1 MARRPGPRDW
11 QERAFEASQLERE
24 TRDNAELPDVPNPLR
39 DNVDLP
45 RRSSWRWSLAAATI
59 LVAAII
65 LRSTIGSHPP
75 SLKTN
80 CKVPGFALSSS
91 SVRSGG
97 SLAWVA
103 TGPPGTRFVIAIGV
117 ERLAAGA
124 SAGQLRPVPDPG
136 VIRQNYEVPVLP
148 RPLPSGCRDHGALG
162 VGIGAGV
169 YNVRMFTLS
178 RSGAGVAATAVA
190 SKRLTVK
197 S

>member
-24 TRDNAELPDVPNPLR
+24 TRDNAEFIDVPNPLR

-45 RRSSWRWSLAAATI
+45 RKSSWRWSLAAAAI

-65 LRSTIGSHPP
+65 LRGAISSHPP

-80 CKVPGFALSSS
+80 CKVPGFALSSQ

-117 ERLAAGA
+117 NGLRPGVDP
-124 SAGQLRPVPDPG
+124 GHLRPVPDPG
-136 VIRQNYEVPVLP
+136 IVRQNYEVPVLP
-148 RPLPSGCRDHGALG
+148 RSLPSGCRDHGLLG

-169 YNVRMFTLS
+169 YNVRLFTLTGK
-178 RSGAGVAATAVA
+178 GAGVSATVAAT
-190 SKRLTVK
+190 KRLTVK